1 MLPDPGELERL
12 LGLEA
17 RIQSKIVAASVYGMG
32 SEVIEGTIAGDLRA
46 YADRLASGDEE
57 LLDEGET
64 ESGAFVGEQL
74 RRLIDRAVREGEAKR
89 VLRLPWGVGVD
100 CVAGRKRRSAL
111 VEARAARAGRRACL
125 HGIG

>member
-1 MLPDPGELERL
+1 ME
-12 LGLEA
+12 
-17 RIQSKIVAASVYGMG
+17 

-74 RRLIDRAVREGEAKR
+74 RRVIDRAVREGEA
-89 VLRLPWGVGVD
+89 
-100 CVAGRKRRSAL
+100 SASCTCP
-111 VEARAARAGRRACL
+111 G
-125 HGIG
+125 G